1 MSKAKKL
8 TAAAHEAAELRA
20 HQTDPNVVA
29 LRIERT
35 RALVDRLI
43 WAGIVFGL
51 LFTMANVQS
60 FAAAGAK
67 LGSIDWVIAW
77 LLDPMVSLVLIG
89 VLKGEQVINRA
100 GLATGAWVRITKW
113 VALGCTYG
121 MNTWSAYAAGS
132 PAKILLHSVPP
143 LIVVCATEAI
153 TDLRLLI
160 TKAVDAA
167 YRLAAGPARDRDETA
182 ADTTGIVSN
191 TVREPV
197 SNTATDTIAD
207 TIPDTASTRSDTVSN
222 TPQDTVSN
230 TVENTT
236 PDTTAD
242 TKPARSRKTMKRR
255 GAPVSR
261 TQLARQIYDTHMDEH
276 GTEPAIAELM
286 RQLKDNGHPTG
297 NKTAAAL
304 IDEIRRNPLR
314 IAQ

>member
-1 MSKAKKL
+1 MKKAAKL
-8 TAAAHEAAELRA
+8 VESAREAAEVRA

-43 WAGIVFGL
+43 WSGIVAGL

-60 FAAAGAK
+60 FAAAGSK

-100 GLATGAWVRITKW
+100 GLKTGAWVRITKW

-153 TDLRLLI
+153 TGLRLLI
-160 TKAVDAA
+160 TKAVDTA
-167 YRLAAGPARDRDETA
+167 YRLASGPPAEA
-182 ADTTGIVSN
+182 
-191 TVREPV
+191 PV
-197 SNTATDTIAD
+197 APPS
-207 TIPDTASTRSDTVSN
+207 
-222 TPQDTVSN
+222 Q
-230 TVENTT
+230 
-236 PDTTAD
+236 
-242 TKPARSRKTMKRR
+242 
-255 GAPVSR
+255 APVSTPVASPAGR
-261 TQLARQIYDTHMDEH
+261 PPERPSTAWQASPGSPAGAPGKAPAASPVERPRKPRKAPAAKASQLS
-276 GTEPAIAELM
+276 PAEVKAKMWEL
-286 RQLKDNGHPTG
+286 LKEDPEMSAPTLAVKLGKSPKSGHVRDLK
-297 NKTAAAL
+297 NKVLEELRDAGELPSVRAL
-304 IDEIRRNPLR
+304 G
-314 IAQ
+314 A